1 MRFLEEYLET
11 EVKPALGCTEPG
23 AVAFCTATAAS
34 KLKGSIRRISVVTSV
49 SIYKNGM
56 YVGIPGTNEKGN
68 EFAAALGAI
77 CGDAALQLEA
87 LKPCRIESVE
97 SARKLIEDGAISVR
111 CDPDRTGVFI
121 QAVVEDEN
129 HVVRCTISGS
139 HTNVSMIEIDGMPL
153 PIEEQAIPSA
163 TIDFAPD
170 EVFDSVEAINNR
182 EIGKIFEGIDMNLDI
197 ARFGLD
203 KILSS
208 REGSSYNEEGLGYKI
223 RRYCLAASA
232 ARMSGAPLPVMSSG
246 GSGNQGI
253 VTTLPVAL
261 TGLHFE
267 KRKEDIAKAVA
278 ISHLFSG
285 YIKKKLGRVAP
296 ICGCVTA
303 AGTGATAGIV
313 YLLGGSRQH
322 IEQAML
328 TILSS
333 TTGIMCDGAKEG
345 CALKAGLGG
354 HEAYC
359 SAMLS
364 LNNLGIDSDQGFIA
378 PTLDRSIENIQLLLS
393 KGMSNIDSAIVEVL
407 ENRKNRM

>member
-1 MRFLEEYLET
+1 
-11 EVKPALGCTEPG
+11 
-23 AVAFCTATAAS
+23 
-34 KLKGSIRRISVVTSV
+34 
-49 SIYKNGM
+49 
-56 YVGIPGTNEKGN
+56 
-68 EFAAALGAI
+68 
-77 CGDAALQLEA
+77 
-87 LKPCRIESVE
+87 
-97 SARKLIEDGAISVR
+97 
-111 CDPDRTGVFI
+111 
-121 QAVVEDEN
+121 
-129 HVVRCTISGS
+129 
-139 HTNVSMIEIDGMPL
+139 MIEIDGMPL

>member
-34 KLKGSIRRISVVTSV
+34 KLKGSIRRINVVTSV
-49 SIYKNGM
+49 SVYKNGM

-97 SARKLIEDGAISVR
+97 SARKLIEDRAVSVR

-139 HTNVSMIEIDGMPL
+139 HTSVSMIEIDGMPL

>member
-34 KLKGSIRRISVVTSV
+34 KLEGSIRRISVVTSV

-97 SARKLIEDGAISVR
+97 SARKLIEDRAVSVR

>member
-34 KLKGSIRRISVVTSV
+34 KLEGSIRRISVVTSV
-49 SIYKNGM
+49 SVYKNGM

-97 SARKLIEDGAISVR
+97 SARKLIEDRAVSVR

>member
-34 KLKGSIRRISVVTSV
+34 KLEGSIRRISVVTSV
-49 SIYKNGM
+49 SVYKNGM

-97 SARKLIEDGAISVR
+97 SARKLIEDRAVSVR

-182 EIGKIFEGIDMNLDI
+182 EIGKIFEGIDMNLEI

-208 REGSSYNEEGLGYKI
+208 REGSSYNEDGLGYKI